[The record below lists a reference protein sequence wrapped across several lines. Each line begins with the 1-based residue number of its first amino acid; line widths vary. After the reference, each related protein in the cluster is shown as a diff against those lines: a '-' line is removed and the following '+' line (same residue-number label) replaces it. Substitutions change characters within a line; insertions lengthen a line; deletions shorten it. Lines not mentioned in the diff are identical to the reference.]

1 MKLYIYPCVTFILLT
16 ASVQAKADM
25 IYLQNGDRISGHVLD
40 TSNDEILHFR
50 TSFEQDIILPRSKVK
65 NIEFTNAETKPQPA
79 APVVR
84 AVEEPAPEK
93 ATSIISAKW
102 TGRVN
107 FGATIQTGN
116 TDSAAINADAM
127 GQTKWLDKHRVI
139 IKAEYN
145 REKENGKITDDNQS
159 LEGTYDY
166 FFRDKWFLNNTLKLE
181 QDDINKIDLRTTY
194 SAGLGYQ
201 AFESDDLNLKFI
213 LGPSYLHTSFTNN
226 DKEDSAAIHWA
237 TNYDQKLFNGM
248 LQIFHDHD
256 LIVPTDDT
264 EDFLLDTK
272 TGMRI
277 PLKNNIIA
285 TAQVEFNW
293 DNAPEASI
301 TEDDTKYILMLGYE
315 W

>member
-16 ASVQAKADM
+16 ASVQAKADT

-40 TSNDEILHFR
+40 TSNDETLHFR
-50 TSFEQDIILPRSKVK
+50 TSFDQDITLPRSKVK

-79 APVVR
+79 VPVMR

-116 TDSAAINADAM
+116 THSTAINADAM

-159 LEGTYDY
+159 LEGAYDY
-166 FFRDKWFLNNTLKLE
+166 FFRDKWFFNNTLKLE

-194 SAGLGYQ
+194 GSVAK
-201 AFESDDLNLKFI
+201 LNCLK
-213 LGPSYLHTSFTNN
+213 
-226 DKEDSAAIHWA
+226 
-237 TNYDQKLFNGM
+237 
-248 LQIFHDHD
+248 IF
-256 LIVPTDDT
+256 
-264 EDFLLDTK
+264 
-272 TGMRI
+272 
-277 PLKNNIIA
+277 
-285 TAQVEFNW
+285 
-293 DNAPEASI
+293 
-301 TEDDTKYILMLGYE
+301 
-315 W
+315 